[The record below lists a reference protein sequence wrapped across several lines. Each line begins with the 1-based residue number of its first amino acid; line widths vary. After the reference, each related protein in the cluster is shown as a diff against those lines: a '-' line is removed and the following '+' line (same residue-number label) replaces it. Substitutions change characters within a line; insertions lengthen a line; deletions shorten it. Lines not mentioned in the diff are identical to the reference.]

1 MFVIGS
7 IFLSTVFST
16 DLPGN
21 YFPDNLKI
29 PQDWVC
35 NWPTKSCYWVTDD
48 VNRLNDGDII
58 DSSECRYDQP
68 ELTLFTSML
77 LNSYSSTLCGCQYCS
92 FTIPTVSP
100 TLGPTYSPTR
110 TPTRKPTD
118 EPTDRPSRTP
128 TRPPTLEAEKI
139 TTNLATPEPTN
150 EPILSTPEPITY
162 WDYNVEDEE
171 WQQYPKEPTPTPS
184 KVPTVVPTEKPTSGP
199 TYVPTPQP
207 TRAVN
212 WMTFE
217 DEEFRN
223 ADMTSPMAWINL
235 FSTKLGFSPST
246 SFFETGAG
254 NYTLFFCIKSLETLA
269 TTCEPVVICTPSP
282 SCLAKKKDINVSGAH
297 VQSANKAS
305 GDVKSLWGLLFL
317 PGFFVGICAAYGIYR
332 HRANKNRLKETTKA
346 SMIGQQFDNQVSV
359 PQNQPVLQNMQNVP
373 NLHYVQQGHRANA
386 PNYQQ
391 NQGVPMTN
399 EGDAT
404 HHGESIA
411 VKN

>member
-7 IFLSTVFST
+7 IFLSAVFST

-35 NWPTKSCYWVTDD
+35 NWPTKSCYWFTDD
-48 VNRLNDGDII
+48 VNRLNDGDIV
-58 DSSECRYDQP
+58 DSTQCRYDQP

-100 TLGPTYSPTR
+100 TLGPTLSPTR
-110 TPTRKPTD
+110 TPSRKPTYGPTNRPSLAPTLAPTLSPTPTLMPLPTLSPSE
-118 EPTDRPSRTP
+118 EPTLSPS
-128 TRPPTLEAEKI
+128 E
-139 TTNLATPEPTN
+139 
-150 EPILSTPEPITY
+150 
-162 WDYNVEDEE
+162 EE
-171 WQQYPKEPTPTPS
+171 WQQYPTKEPTATPS
-184 KVPTVVPTEKPTSGP
+184 KGPTVVPTIKPTSGP

-207 TRAVN
+207 TLAVN

-223 ADMTSPMAWINL
+223 ADMTSPMTWINL
-235 FSTKLGFSPST
+235 FTTKLGFSPST

-282 SCLAKKKDINVSGAH
+282 SCVAKKSVAKKKDIKISEAH
-297 VQSANKAS
+297 VKSANKAS

-332 HRANKNRLKETTKA
+332 HRVNKNRLKRTTKA

-373 NLHYVQQGHRANA
+373 NLHYVQQGHRANE

-391 NQGVPMTN
+391 KQGVPMTN
-399 EGDAT
+399 KGDAA